1 MIKAYAVVGSGWGDE
16 GKGNVTDILCSRN
29 PSNTINVRINGMH
42 LATLVQV
49 LLQVLQLI

>member
-29 PSNTINVRINGMH
+29 PSNTINAVSYTH
-42 LATLVQV
+42 LTLPTNVIRCV
-49 LLQVLQLI
+49 